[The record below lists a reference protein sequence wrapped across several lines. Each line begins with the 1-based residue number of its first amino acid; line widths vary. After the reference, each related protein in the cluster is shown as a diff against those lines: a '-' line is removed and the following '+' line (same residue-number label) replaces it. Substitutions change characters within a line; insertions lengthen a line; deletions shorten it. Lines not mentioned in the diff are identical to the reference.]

1 MMQYWLY
8 YAAWTAG
15 LILGLPLLPL
25 FLALGERFR
34 SGLLQRL
41 GFYPRTL
48 RQSMRGARPIWLHA
62 ASVGEVLAAR
72 AFAEALKSKF
82 PERKIVFSTFT
93 LAGREVARKSIPAAD
108 LCILAPLD
116 HPWIVGRALA
126 VFDPGIL
133 IVLETE
139 IWPSLLRL
147 SYRKGIPTLL
157 LSGRV
162 SSRSF
167 RYYLFF
173 RRFFSQVVKHLT
185 ALGMQSALD
194 AERMMRLGT
203 DASRLSVTGNL
214 KDASMPEKV
223 KRAPCATRQE
233 LLPNGGNGRRV
244 LVAGST
250 HRGEEEIILEAFQAL
265 KPSFPNLVLV
275 LAPRHPQRFPE
286 VEKLLVSRGLRY
298 SKRSDKN
305 GGGDTAPDVV
315 FVDTLG
321 ELAAFY
327 SVADVAFVGGS
338 LVDGGGHNVM
348 EPARFSKPVLFGPH
362 MTNFSR
368 IAEDLKRSGGGI
380 EVCGKED
387 LTRELTRFLSDRS
400 SVEKAGARAYDVVKK
415 DQKVVERSMEL
426 VARYF

>member
-8 YAAWTAG
+8 YAEWTAG

-34 SGLLQRL
+34 GGLLQRL
-41 GFYPRTL
+41 GFYPRAL

-62 ASVGEVLAAR
+62 ASVGEVLAAK
-72 AFAEALKSKF
+72 ALAEGLKSKF
-82 PERKIVFSTFT
+82 PERKIVLSTFT

-108 LCILAPLD
+108 LCILVPLD
-116 HPWIVGRALA
+116 HPWIVSRALA

-147 SYRKGIPTLL
+147 SYRKGVPTLL

-167 RYYLFF
+167 RYYFFF

-185 ALGMQSALD
+185 ALGMQSAVD

-214 KDASMPEKV
+214 KDAATPEKG
-223 KRAPCATRQE
+223 KKAQGAARPE
-233 LLPNGGNGRRV
+233 LLRNGGRV

-265 KPSFPNLVLV
+265 KTSFPNLVLV

-305 GGGDTAPDVV
+305 GGSDTAPDVV

-338 LVDGGGHNVM
+338 LVDGGGHNVR
-348 EPARFSKPVLFGPH
+348 EPARFSKPVLFGPN
-362 MTNFSR
+362 MTNFNR
-368 IAEDLKRSGGGI
+368 IAGDLKRSGGGI

-387 LTRELTRFLSDRS
+387 LTRELTRFLSDRAS
-400 SVEKAGARAYDVVKK
+400 LEIAGARAYDVVKK
-415 DQKVVERSMEL
+415 DQKVVERSIEL